1 MSLFDTCLTGLL
13 AEGAVVGAR
22 EPSERDAQWQG
33 LVGLVLCVAFESQ
46 PLPPSLWLSPP
57 LIFLIGGCSQL
68 ASLRAHNFVYA
79 AKGYAGHFC
88 LWTTHSEVAFWSKT
102 QVLHVSKNLLS
113 STLAAFAAGSV
124 VFLVG
129 AMDSSHALASG

>member
-1 MSLFDTCLTGLL
+1 MHVSPAKEMLNGKGLS
-13 AEGAVVGAR
+13 G
-22 EPSERDAQWQG
+22 SSS
-33 LVGLVLCVAFESQ
+33 VLLSKANLSHQACGCV
-46 PLPPSLWLSPP
+46 PP